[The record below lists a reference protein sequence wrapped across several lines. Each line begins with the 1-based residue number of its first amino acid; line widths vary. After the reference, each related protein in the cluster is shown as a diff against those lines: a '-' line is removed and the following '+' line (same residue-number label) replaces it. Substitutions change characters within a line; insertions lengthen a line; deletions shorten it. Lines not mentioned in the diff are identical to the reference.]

1 MKYLSNSRVLVTGG
15 AGFIGSAL
23 CHDLIE
29 RGNTVVC
36 LDNFAT
42 GKKENIAELTKN
54 SSFRLIE
61 GDIRDPDVC
70 RKAVEAVDVV
80 MHEAALGSVPRSI
93 ANPAATNEVNING
106 FLNMLVAARN
116 AEVKRFIF
124 ASSSSVYGD
133 SAELPKREENTGKV
147 LSPYALT
154 KFVNEEYARLFSKLY
169 GMETIGLRYF
179 NVFGR
184 RQDPEGPYAAALPL
198 FILKYKKLQSPVIN
212 GDGSNSRDF
221 TYIDNVIL
229 ANNLAAV
236 TGDKAALNRVY
247 NVACGERVTVKEL
260 ALKLRECLSHF
271 DGAIAK
277 VEPVFGPEREG
288 DIPHSLASIEKAKGF
303 LNYEPVVYFNE
314 GLELATEWYY
324 ENY

>member
-29 RGNTVVC
+29 RGNAVVC

-61 GDIRDPDVC
+61 GDIRNPDVC

-93 ANPAATNEVNING
+93 ANPVTTNDVNING
-106 FLNMLVAARN
+106 FLNMLNAARD
-116 AEVKRFIF
+116 AEVKRFIY

-133 SAELPKREENTGKV
+133 SAELPKREDNTGKV

-154 KFVNEEYARLFSKLY
+154 KYVNEEYARLFSKLY

-184 RQDPEGPYAAALPL
+184 RQDPEGPYAAAIPL
-198 FILKYKKLQSPVIN
+198 FTIRYKKKLSPVIN
-212 GDGSNSRDF
+212 GDGSHSRDF

-229 ANNLAAV
+229 ANNLAA
-236 TGDKAALNRVY
+236 TTIDPGALNTIY
-247 NVACGERVTVKEL
+247 NVACGERVTINEL
-260 ALKLRECLSHF
+260 VLKLRKSLARF
-271 DGAIAK
+271 DSSIET
-277 VEPVFGPEREG
+277 VEPIYGPEREG
-288 DIPHSLASIEKAKGF
+288 DVPHSHASINRAGKLLGF
-303 LNYEPVVYFNE
+303 KPLVYFNE
-314 GLELATEWYY
+314 GLELAAEWYY
-324 ENY
+324 NNY